1 MLGAW
6 LYQIGFDC
14 NTVISVKLQ
23 RDENPDIISVV
34 DGEGRE
40 NKSERQKATVLS
52 NKVESSIHHPPI
64 HPLIHPST
72 HPAIHPSI
80 HSSIHVLIHLPP
92 PVPGNHEPT
101 SCLCGFA
108 CSGRFPSMQSHTVCP
123 SVSASLS
130 EHHVFRVHPH
140 RSLCRSFTPFH
151 STVWTTFCV
160 STHPRMDARIA
171 SIFRRF

>member
-64 HPLIHPST
+64 HPPIYPLFSERLLSALFLPSLGL
-72 HPAIHPSI
+72 
-80 HSSIHVLIHLPP
+80 VLVMH
-92 PVPGNHEPT
+92 GT
-101 SCLCGFA
+101 
-108 CSGRFPSMQSHTVCP
+108 QS
-123 SVSASLS
+123 A
-130 EHHVFRVHPH
+130 PH
-140 RSLCRSFTPFH
+140 RLPTREFG
-151 STVWTTFCV
+151 
-160 STHPRMDARIA
+160 HPQ
-171 SIFRRF
+171 